1 MKNNII
7 YRKAT
12 EADCYDIAKL
22 KGIVWNTTY
31 QGIYS
36 DEALKGYDVEK
47 NEKIILQI
55 VNNLEIELYVA
66 TDNDTIVGFMTC
78 GKPYKPFRHYEQE
91 VGLLYILKEYQRQ
104 GIGAAFLNIAR
115 NQVKDAGYEEFM
127 LVVNSKNTNA
137 IKFYLAMGG
146 EIIESDE
153 RQMRIV
159 YTLQRKKLLIT
170 GANGFLGSRIAT
182 YYATKYEVL
191 TPSHKEMDITD
202 EKQVAEVFQKYRP
215 DIVVHCAAI
224 SDVGRCERETEESY
238 RINVLGSMNVAKA
251 SAEIGAKCI
260 ICSSDQ
266 VYFGSLTEGAHEED
280 EVLKPCNVYGQHKQE
295 AEKRCLEINPDV
307 CLLRLSW
314 MYDMKTLREGE
325 HSDFFRN
332 LISQLER
339 EEKLYFPIYDKRGIT
354 DVNEVVSNL
363 EKTFKIKGGVYN
375 FGSTNDKDTYHTV
388 YEVFMKLGM
397 DVSRL
402 GMNVEA
408 FRENPRNL
416 CMCQKKAKNAGIYF
430 STTAAALED
439 NLIRAFNHWLET

>member
-1 MKNNII
+1 MKQKII

-12 EADCYDIAKL
+12 ESDCYEIAKL

-36 DEALKGYDVEK
+36 NEALQGYDVEK
-47 NEKIILQI
+47 NEKIIRQI
-55 VNNLEIELYVA
+55 VNNPEIELYVA
-66 TDNDTIVGFMTC
+66 TDDDVIVGFMTC
-78 GKPYKPFRHYEQE
+78 GKPYKPFRHFEQE
-91 VGLLYILKEYQRQ
+91 VGLLYILKEYQRK
-104 GIGAAFLNIAR
+104 GIGARFLDIAR
-115 NQVKDAGYEEFM
+115 SQVKEAGCSEFI
-127 LVVNSKNTNA
+127 LAVNSKNTNA
-137 IKFYLAMGG
+137 IRFYLAMGG
-146 EIIESDE
+146 EIIDSDE
-153 RQMRIV
+153 IQLRIV
-159 YTLQRKKLLIT
+159 YTTERKKLLIT
-170 GANGFLGSRIAT
+170 GANGFLGSRIAA
-182 YYATKYEVL
+182 YYAQKYEIL
-191 TPSHKEMDITD
+191 TPSHKEMDIAD
-202 EKQVAEVFQKYRP
+202 SEQVAEVFQEYIP
-215 DIVVHCAAI
+215 DIVIHCAAI

-238 RINVLGSMNVAKA
+238 RINVLGSVNLAKA

-266 VYFGSLTEGAHEED
+266 VYFGSMIEGAHQENEE
-280 EVLKPCNVYGQHKQE
+280 LTPCNVYGQHKKE
-295 AEKRCLEINPDV
+295 AEQRCLEINQDV

-332 LISQLER
+332 LINQLER

-354 DVNEVVSNL
+354 DVNEVVRNL

-416 CMCQKKAKNAGIYF
+416 CMCQKKTEDTGIYF
-430 STTAAALED
+430 STTATALEN
-439 NLIRAFNHWLET
+439 NLISAFNH